1 MEIRSGGPRR
11 CGCSHALLLVAIP
24 LVTLAA
30 SPRFLDQFT
39 SVKWYVLEAVAAAW
53 LLAERLLCASRG
65 LPAFVRRT
73 WAGWIGLGALVVLG
87 SLRQGLGWATAPLVA
102 RASFVALALASC
114 WYFRRTGL
122 RLGPLRG
129 SVAVA
134 AVVVIALGLLQCA
147 GHQMLPWLTAGDLRS
162 ATFGNV
168 NMAAQFVGLALVVL
182 ISGRSGVAGR
192 GRPETAGDGAPGYV
206 GADTAVEI
214 LAGGGLAY
222 VFLAGTR
229 SVVLALGAG
238 LVVLALVRR
247 LTLWPLLRMGA
258 MASVVAWVVLQAAPQ
273 GSGPLGASSEAS
285 KQMSARLRLAVW
297 GDTIDLIQDHPL
309 GVGAGNFEHA
319 FIPYALRGRS
329 RPGETLV
336 FRSPHNDYLRLVA
349 EEGLPGGILLLTLVG
364 LLVLEVHRSQATG
377 WWRSEAGALLGS
389 GGAFLVVEA
398 LFQFPFEMASS
409 ALLGAILLGLAL
421 ACTERAPHGGAAE
434 GPRPSGSW
442 SERAGDAACVL
453 FALAIG
459 VGVQR
464 VATAEDLFVNHRN
477 DVASLERACGL
488 DPRRIEACVEAA
500 WLHSRAG
507 DHGLARSLLGTVLDR
522 SPHYFPAIKLL
533 AEDLFLT
540 GEREAGCRY
549 VRAYDTLFR
558 GASSIREGIGTE
570 CPPGTDAGPWRSRQP
585 Y

>member
-1 MEIRSGGPRR
+1 MKTRLGGPTL
-11 CGCSHALLLVAIP
+11 CGYSRALLVVAVLLVA
-24 LVTLAA
+24 LAA

-39 SVKWYVLEAVAAAW
+39 SVKWYMLEAVAAAW

-73 WAGWIGLGALVVLG
+73 WAGWAVLGALVVLG
-87 SLRQGLGWATAPLVA
+87 SLRQGLGWATAPLAA
-102 RASFVALALASC
+102 RASFAAVVLASC

-122 RLGPLRG
+122 RLGPLRA

-147 GHQMLPWLTAGDLRS
+147 GYQALPWLTAGDGRS

-168 NMAAQFVGLALVVL
+168 NIAAQFVGLALVVL
-182 ISGRSGVAGR
+182 LSGRSGAAIEV
-192 GRPETAGDGAPGYV
+192 
-206 GADTAVEI
+206 
-214 LAGGGLAY
+214 LAGSGLAY

-229 SVVLALGAG
+229 SVALALGAA
-238 LVVLALVRR
+238 LVILVLVRR
-247 LTLWPLLRMGA
+247 LTLWPLLRIA
-258 MASVVAWVVLQAAPQ
+258 TMASVVAWIVLQAAPQ
-273 GSGPLGASSEAS
+273 GSRPFDPSVETS
-285 KQMSARLRLAVW
+285 KQMSAGLRLAVW
-297 GDTIDLIQDHPL
+297 GDTIDLIRDHPL

-336 FRSPHNDYLRLVA
+336 YRSPHNDYLRLLA

-364 LLVLEVHRSQATG
+364 MLALQVRRSQATG

-389 GGAFLVVEA
+389 GAAFLVVEA
-398 LFQFPFEMASS
+398 FFQFPFEMASS
-409 ALLGAILLGLAL
+409 ALLAAILFGLAL
-421 ACTERAPHGGAAE
+421 ASAEGAPLGDAAE
-434 GPRPSGSW
+434 QPRPGGSW
-442 SERAGDAACVL
+442 PKRAGDAACVL
-453 FALAIG
+453 LAIAIG
-459 VGVQR
+459 VGLQR
-464 VATAEDLFVNHRN
+464 VATAEYLFVNHRD

-488 DPRRIEACVEAA
+488 DPRRVEACVEAA

-507 DHGLARSLLGTVLDR
+507 DHGRARSLLATVLRR

-533 AEDLFLT
+533 AEDLFVT
-540 GEREAGCRY
+540 GEREAACRQ
-549 VRAYDTLFR
+549 VRAYEELL
-558 GASSIREGIGTE
+558 GSASSIRRGIATA
-570 CPPGTDAGPWRSRQP
+570 CPPGTGAGPPQSKEG